1 MFGFRQQLRPLDKL
15 ISVEDYRRRAK
26 RKVPRMIWA
35 YVDGGADDEITL
47 HENQAAFGRLRLRAK
62 VLAGH
67 RRRDLSTTVAGVPL
81 DLPILLAPTGLTG
94 LSYWRGDVAAARAA
108 ESRGT
113 RYVVSTASSW
123 TIEEIVDNTFEAPF
137 FQLYPQE
144 GDFAARLMDRAWR
157 SGCRVLMLTV
167 DVPVLGNREG
177 ERRLGMERPPV
188 LTPWHL
194 VDLARHPTWTY
205 DAARHGRISARHMVA
220 SGGVRA
226 AVVSV
231 EIQERT
237 LMQSALSWDDLRWV
251 RDRWRGKLLV
261 KGVLDPDDARRA
273 VDLGVDGIVVS
284 NHGGRQLDSVPAT
297 VDALAGV
304 VAAVGDRT
312 EVLLDGGVRRGTD
325 VIKALALGARAVLIG
340 RPYVYGLIVDGE
352 RGAGAVLDVLRQEM
366 ERTMTLMGV
375 GDIADLDPSSLVG
388 PGSAEVPGDELIGD
402 PELLSAE
409 ARSPRGT

>member
-1 MFGFRQQLRPLDKL
+1 MFGFRQQLRPLEKL

-26 RKVPRMIWA
+26 RQVPKMIWA

-47 HENQAAFGRLRLRAK
+47 RENLAAFRRLRLRAK
-62 VLAGH
+62 VLTGH
-67 RRRDLSTTVAGVPL
+67 RRRDLSTTVADVPI
-81 DLPILLAPTGLTG
+81 DLPILFAPTGLTG
-94 LSYWRGDVAAARAA
+94 LSYWHGDVAAARAA

-123 TIEEIVDNTFEAPF
+123 TIEEIVRETYEPPF

-144 GDFAARLMDRAWR
+144 GDLAARLMDRAWT

-177 ERRLGMERPPV
+177 ERRLGMDRPPV

-194 VDLARHPTWTY
+194 ADLARHPTWTY
-205 DAARHGRISARHMVA
+205 SAARHGRISARHMVD

-226 AVVSV
+226 AVASV
-231 EIQERT
+231 GIQERN
-237 LMQSALSWDDLRWV
+237 LMQSSLSWDDLSWV

-261 KGVLDPDDARRA
+261 KGILDPDDTRRA
-273 VDLGVDGIVVS
+273 IALGVDGIVVS
-284 NHGGRQLDSVPAT
+284 NHGGRQLDGVPAT
-297 VDALAGV
+297 LDALPGV
-304 VAAVGDRT
+304 VAAAGGRT

-340 RPYVYGLIVDGE
+340 RPYVYGLIVGGE
-352 RGAGAVLDVLRQEM
+352 RGAGAILDVFRQEM
-366 ERTMTLMGV
+366 DRALTLMGV
-375 GDIADLDPSSLVG
+375 ARVADLDPSCLVA
-388 PGSAEVPGDELIGD
+388 PGST
-402 PELLSAE
+402 E
-409 ARSPRGT
+409 ASPVG

>member
-47 HENQAAFGRLRLRAK
+47 RENQAAFGRLRLRAK

-108 ESRGT
+108 ESRGN

-123 TIEEIVDNTFEAPF
+123 TIEEIVDNTLEAPF

-144 GDFAARLMDRAWR
+144 GDFAARLMDRAWT

-177 ERRLGMERPPV
+177 ERRLGMERPPDAH
-188 LTPWHL
+188 P
-194 VDLARHPTWTY
+194 LAPC
-205 DAARHGRISARHMVA
+205 
-220 SGGVRA
+220 
-226 AVVSV
+226 
-231 EIQERT
+231 
-237 LMQSALSWDDLRWV
+237 
-251 RDRWRGKLLV
+251 
-261 KGVLDPDDARRA
+261 
-273 VDLGVDGIVVS
+273 
-284 NHGGRQLDSVPAT
+284 
-297 VDALAGV
+297 
-304 VAAVGDRT
+304 
-312 EVLLDGGVRRGTD
+312 
-325 VIKALALGARAVLIG
+325 
-340 RPYVYGLIVDGE
+340 
-352 RGAGAVLDVLRQEM
+352 
-366 ERTMTLMGV
+366 
-375 GDIADLDPSSLVG
+375 
-388 PGSAEVPGDELIGD
+388 
-402 PELLSAE
+402 
-409 ARSPRGT
+409 